1 MATYGSIFTSCISRK
16 AQSCCLEDEKCD
28 DSHGER
34 HGKECNGMML
44 GKSGRGTRIFGMKM
58 GERVELEVILYG
70 VSSMANINIRL
81 AGGCQPNCG

>member
-1 MATYGSIFTSCISRK
+1 
-16 AQSCCLEDEKCD
+16 
-28 DSHGER
+28 
-34 HGKECNGMML
+34 MML